1 MHNCL
6 YKFLEKFE
14 LLYSLQFGFQEM
26 HSTTHTLLSL
36 TESIKHSIEN
46 GKFGCGIFLD
56 LQKAFDTVN
65 HDILIKKLEHY
76 GIRGNVLDWF
86 RSYLRG
92 RFQYVSVNGHSSDL
106 LPISCGVPQ
115 GSVLG
120 LLLFLIYVNDLPNIS
135 KVLQFY
141 LFADDTGIYFES
153 DNLLTLQ
160 KVVNREL
167 RRCKVR
173 KWLEANRLSLNIS
186 KTNYVIFHSKVRK
199 IDEFIRIKIGS
210 KTKRKNYVKY
220 LGILVDSS

>member
-1 MHNCL
+1 M
-6 YKFLEKFE
+6 
-14 LLYSLQFGFQEM
+14 QFGFREK
-26 HSTTHTLLSL
+26 HSTTHALLSL
-36 TESIKHSIEN
+36 TESIKHSIDN

-92 RFQYVSVNGHSSDL
+92 RFQYVSVNGHLSDL

-120 LLLFLIYVNDLPNIS
+120 SLLFLIYVNDLPNIS
-135 KVLQFY
+135 KVLQVY
-141 LFADDTGIYFES
+141 LFEDDTSISFES

-167 RRCKVR
+167 RKVR

-199 IDEFIRIKIGS
+199 IDEFIRIKIG
-210 KTKRKNYVKY
+210 
-220 LGILVDSS
+220 